1 MEFKR
6 FQLTRH
12 CWALSASAEG
22 EREIYGNPVLVEPEA
37 IVYGRIRLPLCKA
50 VFPVLSKTDTLENE
64 VRLLQLGL
72 QDAAEQGRER
82 GVQLADAVQ
91 HSETLQAK
99 AARREEDLKRSQG
112 TVVEL
117 QSTLDRVQAEL
128 LQNQGQLF
136 DFQVRLENS
145 EQRAAEQKR
154 VLDQVRAEAAQKRVE
169 SDDVVAELQK
179 ILEWVEF
186 ATKRCKQRGAR
197 TWRSERK
204 SSSQP
209 STRMRRSREPPG
221 ATAGNLPAAIV
232 LAQLNHAARSSN
244 AMDIHTET
252 KQARPSTGS
261 QVFKSDSDRIQEL
274 DRLLAEAKAENE
286 RLEAEWSA
294 AVEESEG
301 NEFLLKQAKTRLE
314 GYAKENPELAGSL
327 KKAKDEVDRQRKIVN
342 GLEDEVQKWRSDS
355 RQRFSGYQEL
365 DQLRGELYA
374 SGVDKEKLGRQVDNL
389 RGILERKE
397 RELQTVR
404 SNRDYSASGLRSQES
419 SRIAYRVLIWLC
431 ASGVNSQ

>member
-37 IVYGRIRLPLCKA
+37 IVYGRIRLALCKA
-50 VFPVLSKTDTLENE
+50 VFPVLSKIDTLENE

-186 ATKRCKQRGAR
+186 ATKEVQAAR
-197 TWRSERK
+197 SKDLAEREEILVAALNKNAALEGNLREQQQEISQLRSSWRS
-204 SSSQP
+204 S
-209 STRMRRSREPPG
+209 
-221 ATAGNLPAAIV
+221 ID
-232 LAQLNHAARSSN
+232 NHAARSSN

-327 KKAKDEVDRQRKIVN
+327 KKAKKAKDEVDRQRKIVN

-365 DQLRGELYA
+365 DQLRDGP
-374 SGVDKEKLGRQVDNL
+374 VK
-389 RGILERKE
+389 
-397 RELQTVR
+397 
-404 SNRDYSASGLRSQES
+404 
-419 SRIAYRVLIWLC
+419 
-431 ASGVNSQ
+431 

>member
-1 MEFKR
+1 M
-6 FQLTRH
+6 
-12 CWALSASAEG
+12 
-22 EREIYGNPVLVEPEA
+22 
-37 IVYGRIRLPLCKA
+37 YGRIRLPLCKA

-99 AARREEDLKRSQG
+99 AGRREEDLKRSKG

-117 QSTLDRVQAEL
+117 QFTLDRVQAEL
-128 LQNQGQLF
+128 LRNQGQLL

-154 VLDQVRAEAAQKRVE
+154 GLGQVRAEAAQKRVE

-179 ILEWVEF
+179 SLEWVEF
-186 ATKRCKQRGAR
+186 ATKKCKQRGAR

-221 ATAGNLPAAIV
+221 ARAGNLPAAV
-232 LAQLNHAARSSN
+232 VFAQLNHAARSSN
-244 AMDIHTET
+244 AMDINTEM
-252 KQARPSTGS
+252 KQARPFTGS
-261 QVFKSDSDRIQEL
+261 QVFKSESDRIQEL
-274 DRLLAEAKAENE
+274 DRLLAETKAENE
-286 RLEAEWSA
+286 RLEAEWNA
-294 AVEESEG
+294 AVDESEG

-314 GYAKENPELAGSL
+314 GYAKENPEFAGFL

-342 GLEDEVQKWRSDS
+342 GLEDELQKLRSDS
-355 RQRFSGYQEL
+355 CQRFSGYQKL

-389 RGILERKE
+389 WGILERTE
-397 RELQTVR
+397 RELQTVQ